1 MVLEKTLES
10 PLDCKEIKPVNP
22 KRNQSWIFI
31 RRTNAEAPI
40 LWPPD
45 EKSQLTGKNPDAG
58 KDWGQEEKGMKW
70 LDGIFDSMD
79 MILSKLR
86 ETVKD
91 REGWHAAVHG
101 VAKSRT
107 WLSDW
112 TECAPLSYRPLRK
125 ITAN

>member
-1 MVLEKTLES
+1 MLSVVPEKTLES
-10 PLDCKEIKPVNP
+10 TLDSNKINLFNP
-22 KRNQSWIFI
+22 KGNQPWIVI
-31 RRTNAEAPI
+31 GRTNAEAEAPI

-70 LDGIFDSMD
+70 LDGIFDSLD

-91 REGWHAAVHG
+91 REVWHATIHG
-101 VAKSRT
+101 VAKSWT
-107 WLSDW
+107 LLSD
-112 TECAPLSYRPLRK
+112 
-125 ITAN
+125 